1 MGVDKVLA
9 MDYRGAAQYRA
20 MEIHMPE
27 PKTSLASALL
37 AAQSALP
44 SVGKDSKNSFHHYA
58 YTSSEAMIGACRAAL
73 HSAGLVL
80 RRSGWTFEGTADGG
94 IVKSQFIL
102 SCPAS
107 GESVTDEVG
116 WVAIPEKGRPV
127 DKALASAL
135 TASLNYF
142 LRDLLMVP
150 REEESEMDKRDD
162 TKFEPRKTAPAPA
175 ARQTQQEAPRSIPA
189 PKAAPV
195 SPKASEPVT
204 AAPSAFGEVMA
215 SRPAKDCAWR
225 GGMVVKKVGQGKATK
240 NGGQRWPI
248 LFESDAGEEWASCFD
263 ENVMLAAQDCMG
275 GQPVDAFV
283 QSGQYGL
290 TLYGIRVAVNSEQP
304 AAATVPA
311 EDEIPF

>member
-1 MGVDKVLA
+1 MTDK
-9 MDYRGAAQYRA
+9 
-20 MEIHMPE
+20 
-27 PKTSLASALL
+27 KSSLASALL

-58 YTSSEAMIGACRAAL
+58 YTSSEAMIGACRAVL

-80 RRSGWTFEGTADGG
+80 RRSGWTFDGTAEGG

-107 GESVTDEVG
+107 GESVSDEVA

-127 DKALASAL
+127 DKSLASAL

-142 LRDLLMVP
+142 LRDLLLVP
-150 REEESEMDKRDD
+150 REEESEMDRRDD
-162 TKFEPRKTAPAPA
+162 RAYEPRKAAPAPA

-189 PKAAPV
+189 PKAAPA
-195 SPKASEPVT
+195 SPKAAEPATV
-204 AAPSAFGEVMA
+204 AAGAYNEVLA

-225 GGMVVKKVGQGKATK
+225 GGMTVRKVGQGKATK

-275 GQPVDAFV
+275 GDAVDAFV

-290 TLYGIRVAVNSEQP
+290 TLYGLRTAVRMG
-304 AAATVPA
+304 ATVPA
-311 EDEIPF
+311 DEDETPVEDTIPF

>member
-1 MGVDKVLA
+1 
-9 MDYRGAAQYRA
+9 
-20 MEIHMPE
+20 MPE

-58 YTSSEAMIGACRAAL
+58 YTSSEAMIGACRAVL
-73 HSAGLVL
+73 HGAGLVL
-80 RRSGWTFEGTADGG
+80 RRAGWKFDGTAEGG
-94 IVKSQFIL
+94 VVTSQFIL
-102 SCPAS
+102 SCPAT

-162 TKFEPRKTAPAPA
+162 RTFEPRKVSPRTETATVANKSGGNAPA

-195 SPKASEPVT
+195 SPKASEPAT
-204 AAPSAFGEVMA
+204 AAAGVYNEVMA
-215 SRPAKDCAWR
+215 SRPAKDCTWR
-225 GGMVVKKVGQGKATK
+225 QGLRVTKVGQGKPTAK
-240 NGGQRWPI
+240 GGNRYPI
-248 LFESDAGEEWASCFD
+248 LFATDAGEQWASCFD
-263 ENVMLAAQDCMG
+263 QTVMQAAQDAMG
-275 GQPVDAFV
+275 GESVEAFI
-283 QSGQYGL
+283 QEGQYGW
-290 TLYGIRVAVNSEQP
+290 TLYGIRTTLELTEQQAAPVAV
-304 AAATVPA
+304 A

>member
-1 MGVDKVLA
+1 
-9 MDYRGAAQYRA
+9 
-20 MEIHMPE
+20 MPE

-37 AAQSALP
+37 AAQSSLP
-44 SVGKDSKNSFHHYA
+44 SVGKDSKNSFHHYN

-73 HSAGLVL
+73 HCAGLVL

-162 TKFEPRKTAPAPA
+162 RTFEPRKVSPRTETTTVANKSSGNAPA
-175 ARQTQQEAPRSIPA
+175 RQAQQDATSSISA
-189 PKAAPV
+189 PKAAPTTA
-195 SPKASEPVT
+195 KAKEPAT
-204 AAPSAFGEVMA
+204 AAAGAYNEVLA

-225 GGMVVKKVGQGKATK
+225 GGITVRKVGQGKATK
-240 NGGQRWPI
+240 NGGNRWPI

-263 ENVMLAAQDCMG
+263 ENVMLAAQDCLG
-275 GQPVDAFV
+275 GEAVDAFV

-290 TLYGIRVAVNSEQP
+290 TLYGIRSAVNSEQP

>member
-1 MGVDKVLA
+1 
-9 MDYRGAAQYRA
+9 
-20 MEIHMPE
+20 
-27 PKTSLASALL
+27 
-37 AAQSALP
+37 
-44 SVGKDSKNSFHHYA
+44 
-58 YTSSEAMIGACRAAL
+58 MIGACRAAL

-162 TKFEPRKTAPAPA
+162 TKFEPRKAAPAPA
-175 ARQTQQEAPRSIPA
+175 ARQTQQEAPRSVQA

-195 SPKASEPVT
+195 SPKAAEPAK
-204 AAPSAFGEVMA
+204 AAAGAYNEVLA

-263 ENVMLAAQDCMG
+263 ENIMLAAQDCMG
-275 GQPVDAFV
+275 GDPVDAFV

-290 TLYGIRVAVNSEQP
+290 TLYGIRITVNSEQP

>member
-1 MGVDKVLA
+1 
-9 MDYRGAAQYRA
+9 
-20 MEIHMPE
+20 MPE

-80 RRSGWTFEGTADGG
+80 RRSGWKFDGTADGG
-94 IVKSQFIL
+94 VVTSQFIL

-116 WVAIPEKGRPV
+116 WVAIPEKGRPI

-162 TKFEPRKTAPAPA
+162 TKFEPRKVSQRTETATVANKSSGNAPA
-175 ARQTQQEAPRSIPA
+175 RQAQQDAPSSIPA
-189 PKAAPV
+189 PKAAPT
-195 SPKASEPVT
+195 PAKAKEPAT
-204 AAPSAFGEVMA
+204 AAAGAYNEVMA

-225 GGMVVKKVGQGKATK
+225 AGMTVRKVGQGKATK
-240 NGGQRWPI
+240 NGGNRWPI
-248 LFESDAGEEWASCFD
+248 LFESDVGEEWASCFD
-263 ENVMLAAQDCMG
+263 ENVMLAAQDCLG
-275 GQPVDAFV
+275 GEAVDAFV